1 MQLCFLHCWRYINDL
16 CLTFLPMTWEKQKK
30 QNKNTFRHLRRLNF
44 IFFPNPPHLLWY
56 EKIAGKNNEI
66 VGRKKIRFFDNTLV
80 YSPIFQNPTHLLR
93 GKKNGREDHDEIE
106 REILANWHFCYQH
119 FFVNNNGQSHN
130 MHLRKW
136 CSLIVSYLIILQ
148 SFDLGESEEDW
159 W

>member
-66 VGRKKIRFFDNTLV
+66 VGRKKNRFFDNILCIVQSSKIQRICCGEKRMEGKTTMR
-80 YSPIFQNPTHLLR
+80 SREKFSQTDISAINISLLTTMASHIICIYE
-93 GKKNGREDHDEIE
+93 NGVH
-106 REILANWHFCYQH
+106 
-119 FFVNNNGQSHN
+119 
-130 MHLRKW
+130 
-136 CSLIVSYLIILQ
+136 
-148 SFDLGESEEDW
+148 
-159 W
+159 